1 MTDEE
6 KMFSENQKKI
16 DLSGGVSHLLI
27 VNGKLLISGGKKVK
41 NVPKMKVMMIR
52 VLAGQVEKKSRW
64 LLVMN

>member
-1 MTDEE
+1 MRKKCSPKTR
-6 KMFSENQKKI
+6 KKI